1 MKWPPRL
8 PQTPARKLPLDR
20 IALAIVL
27 GAAMFLAGRGWLKDH
42 PQHDPFTPLDLREG
56 RGWAT
61 QTKLDA
67 LRSDPEACRAVL
79 EQSEIA
85 FTSLP
90 PTGEGECRRE
100 DRLVLDD
107 APLTP
112 GGAEFTCPV
121 AVGVEMWIR
130 QDLQPIAEAELGSR
144 VERIEHL
151 GTYSC
156 RRIGGGDGASEA
168 EGDAA
173 SDGASEEARWSEHS
187 RGNAIDI
194 AAFVLEDGRRISVLQ
209 DWQGEGS
216 EARFLHAARDAAC
229 TNFGTVL
236 SPDYNADHADHLHLD
251 QGRSTTFGFCR

>member
-1 MKWPPRL
+1 MKWPPKL
-8 PQTPARKLPLDR
+8 PQTPARKVPLDR
-20 IALAIVL
+20 IALALIM
-27 GAAMFLAGRGWLKDH
+27 GAAMVLAGRGWLKDH
-42 PQHDPFTPLDLREG
+42 PQHDPFTPLDLRDP

-67 LRSDPEACRAVL
+67 LRSDPAACRAVL

-100 DRLVLDD
+100 DRLVLNA

-112 GGAEFTCPV
+112 GGAQLSCPV
-121 AVGVEMWIR
+121 AVGVEMWIG
-130 QDLQPIAEAELGSR
+130 QDLQPLAEAELGAR

-156 RRIGGGDGASEA
+156 RRIGGGDGA
-168 EGDAA
+168 G
-173 SDGASEEARWSEHS
+173 DGAGNGGRWSEHS
-187 RGNAIDI
+187 SGNAIDI
-194 AAFVLEDGRRISVLQ
+194 AAFVLEDGRRISVLD

-236 SPDYNADHADHLHLD
+236 SPDYNAAHADHLHLD
-251 QGRSTTFGFCR
+251 QGRSTTFGFCH